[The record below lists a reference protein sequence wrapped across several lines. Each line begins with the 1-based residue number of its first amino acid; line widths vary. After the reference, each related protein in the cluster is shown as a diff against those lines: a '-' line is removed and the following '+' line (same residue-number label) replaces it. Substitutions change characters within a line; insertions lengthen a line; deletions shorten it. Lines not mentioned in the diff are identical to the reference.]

1 MAHSFLIRDST
12 FQVLED
18 MGEVSPQ
25 QNMCFS
31 QELHSPSL
39 LAAIAKSQQSLAGD
53 VMGLIREEIH
63 YSPEKVSPDLVL
75 RVLDQGG
82 WNIKLE

>member
-63 YSPEKVSPDLVL
+63 YSLKQMPG
-75 RVLDQGG
+75 LDSTFLKKYPQT
-82 WNIKLE
+82 WF